1 MANVVP
7 IHKKKDKN
15 LIQNYRP
22 VSLLPICGKIFEK
35 LIFDNLYPYI
45 FNNQFIDDK
54 QSGYRHADSTVKQL
68 LSITHEIY
76 KAFDDNKELRAV
88 FLDISRAFDKV
99 WAEGLIFKLKRIGIE
114 GDMINILTSFLADRK
129 QRVTMDGICSEWT
142 DIKAGVPQGS
152 ILGPILFLVYINDL
166 FEVVTSDIR
175 IFADDTFIFRIVDP
189 NSTADLNNDLRNIT
203 AWAHQWKMLFNPD
216 MSKQAVEVVF
226 SKKVV
231 PSEFE
236 QLDFNG
242 IPSKQEE
249 ETKHLGLI
257 LYRKLNF
264 ESHLQE
270 KLAKARQ
277 GLGVMMHLKK
287 WVTHPVLETV
297 YKLYDHI

>member
-45 FNNQFIDDK
+45 FNNQFIDDR

-114 GDMINILTSFLADRK
+114 GDMINILTSFLANRK
-129 QRVTMDGICSEWT
+129 QRVTMDGICSEWA
-142 DIKAGVPQGS
+142 DVKAGVPRVLS
-152 ILGPILFLVYINDL
+152 WDLSFFLC
-166 FEVVTSDIR
+166 T
-175 IFADDTFIFRIVDP
+175 
-189 NSTADLNNDLRNIT
+189 
-203 AWAHQWKMLFNPD
+203 
-216 MSKQAVEVVF
+216 
-226 SKKVV
+226 
-231 PSEFE
+231 
-236 QLDFNG
+236 
-242 IPSKQEE
+242 
-249 ETKHLGLI
+249 
-257 LYRKLNF
+257 
-264 ESHLQE
+264 
-270 KLAKARQ
+270 
-277 GLGVMMHLKK
+277 
-287 WVTHPVLETV
+287 
-297 YKLYDHI
+297 